1 MPFGQPALALA
12 AQLQRRAARAGVP
25 EELARLDQDLAPGA
39 SGQAGDDIGREL
51 FRLVAKARE
60 LGLDPETELRAAAR
74 RYRDLVHAWERSR
87 PPRSA
92 HPS

>member
-25 EELARLDQDLAPGA
+25 EELARLDQDLAPGT

-60 LGLDPETELRAAAR
+60 LGLDPETELRAAAS